1 MFGNQIIAPRSERSG
16 TESASLKASQRKY
29 FESLDMVRGLAA
41 LVVLIY
47 HVDFMFG
54 LRHWL
59 LSGGYLAVDL
69 FFVLSGF
76 VLSLTYGRSIADGS
90 LGIRKYAVARI
101 ARLFP
106 LFLATTCVGFF
117 VMTARYRSNF
127 GYFDTA
133 NLIKSALFNIAMM
146 PSFVSLYNMTTAT
159 SFPFNAAT
167 WSIFFELVA
176 SFLFFYFF
184 GRASRITLIVVA
196 ALAWVV
202 LAITIGQIGTI
213 DVGYASDN
221 FFAGFPRVIFSF
233 TVGVLIQRAFARNP
247 WQCRPWLF
255 YALLA
260 IWLMLVQLRVVF
272 AAPDVFD
279 LLAVTIVLPGLVV
292 VGAGV
297 TLTGRARA
305 VAIFLGQTSYA
316 VYLTQGSL
324 IIAAAG
330 ASQFLLDRKIYELGS
345 WVGFV
350 FVPFV
355 VAVSYLSYR
364 YYELPARIMLR
375 QFGDSKRLRSADSR
389 PPQT

>member
-1 MFGNQIIAPRSERSG
+1 
-16 TESASLKASQRKY
+16 
-29 FESLDMVRGLAA
+29 MVRGLAA

-59 LSGGYLAVDL
+59 LHGGYLAVDL

-76 VLSLTYGRSIADGS
+76 VLSFTYGRGIADGS

-106 LFLATTCVGFF
+106 LFLATTCVGFV
-117 VMTARYRSNF
+117 VMTARYRSIY
-127 GYFDTA
+127 GDFDPA
-133 NLIKSALFNIAMM
+133 NSVKTALFNIFMM
-146 PSFVSLYNMTTAT
+146 PSFVGMFNIKTA
-159 SFPFNAAT
+159 FPFNPAT
-167 WSIFFELVA
+167 WFIFFELVA

-184 GRASRITLIVVA
+184 GRANRITLIVVA
-196 ALAWVV
+196 ALAWLVLVIAVV
-202 LAITIGQIGTI
+202 WLGTI
-213 DVGYASDN
+213 DLGYQSDN

-233 TVGVLIQRAFARNP
+233 TVGVLIQRAFVRNP
-247 WQCRPWLF
+247 WQCRPWPF

-260 IWLMLVQLRVVF
+260 SWLMLVQLRVVF
-272 AAPDVFD
+272 AVPAVFD
-279 LLAVTIVLPGLVV
+279 LLVVTIFLPGLVA

-297 TLTGRARA
+297 ALTGRSRA

-330 ASQFLLDRKIYELGS
+330 VSQFLLDRKIYELGS

-350 FVPFV
+350 FVPLV
-355 VAVSYLSYR
+355 VVVSYLSYR

-375 QFGDSKRLRSADSR
+375 QIGNSKRLRSADSL
-389 PPQT
+389 PPQA

>member
-1 MFGNQIIAPRSERSG
+1 MK
-16 TESASLKASQRKY
+16 ESASLKENQRRY
-29 FESLDMVRGLAA
+29 FESLDLVRGLAA

-47 HVDFMFG
+47 HTDFMFG
-54 LRHWL
+54 LRHL
-59 LSGGYLAVDL
+59 LLPGGYLAVDL

-90 LGIRKYAVARI
+90 LKIRNYAVARM

-106 LFLATTCVGFF
+106 LFLATTCIGFF

-133 NLIKSALFNIAMM
+133 NLIKSALVNIAML
-146 PSFVSLYNMTTAT
+146 PSFISLYNMPTAT

-184 GRASRITLIVVA
+184 GRTNRITLIGVA
-196 ALAWVV
+196 VLAWLV
-202 LAITIGQIGTI
+202 LAITVVQVGTI

-233 TVGVLIQRAFARNP
+233 TVGVLIQRVFARNP
-247 WQCRPWLF
+247 WQCRPWLL

-260 IWLMLVQLRVVF
+260 VWLMLVQLRVVF
-272 AAPDVFD
+272 AAAQIFD
-279 LLAVTIVLPGLVV
+279 LLAVTIVLPAIVV

-297 TLTGRARA
+297 RLAGAARA

-330 ASQFLLDRKIYELGS
+330 VSQALLDRKIYDLGP

-375 QFGDSKRLRSADSR
+375 QFGDSKRLKSVDSL
-389 PPQT
+389 PPQA